1 MGKIPIRRF
10 SDFEGGNMNTN
21 LFQARYYFE
30 HTLLPE
36 LLYSEKGRAM
46 VVAIL
51 KEKQKLLVDLMN
63 DLIKGQGF
71 ICPYT
76 EKDYAI
82 LPQLV
87 SAHGNLPEIAVL
99 EIRMPKPEGTPLCSR
114 VFICHDKNFENI
126 RYYTVE
132 LSFDNSYV
140 LCGWDKGQI
149 HLNHGSAPETEKEL
163 FYKVYKLY
171 SDHLS
176 RKV

>member
-1 MGKIPIRRF
+1 
-10 SDFEGGNMNTN
+10 MNTN

-76 EKDYAI
+76 ERDYAI
-82 LPQLV
+82 LPQLI

-149 HLNHGSAPETEKEL
+149 HLNHRSAPETEKEL
-163 FYKVYKLY
+163 FYKVYILY
-171 SDHLS
+171 SNYLS